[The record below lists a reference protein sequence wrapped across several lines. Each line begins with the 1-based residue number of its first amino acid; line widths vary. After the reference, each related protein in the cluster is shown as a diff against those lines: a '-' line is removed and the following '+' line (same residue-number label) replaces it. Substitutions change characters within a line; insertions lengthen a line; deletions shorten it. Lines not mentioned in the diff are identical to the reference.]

1 MSEAFLISEFKAD
14 RLAMYFFEDGR
25 QSVRTQNA
33 WEYDNSIANFASN
46 EMKNLALVII
56 GAD

>member
-25 QSVRTQNA
+25 TVSPNSKCL
-33 WEYDNSIANFASN
+33 EYDNSIGNFGSN
-46 EMKNLALVII
+46 EMKNLSLVII